1 MEEVDE
7 RDRSLL
13 KAIGRKK
20 VTESDAAKLQSDVTP
35 EYLQALVDRGLL
47 VRTTRGKK
55 REPAYE
61 LTAIAKEALKPLP
74 KPRPARAKKSP
85 PVTLDDLRAMEARL
99 LEQLDA
105 LGRELAASRPAP
117 PAETQPTPRPAKP
130 AVPRDP
136 DGYLRSAIP
145 TAIRDADLAGRFG
158 GMVPIPEVRKVVQ
171 SRTGASRTEFDDVL
185 LALEREFL
193 VDLKIA
199 NDPRRPDASEGIA
212 VPGRGLVFFALA
224 R

>member
-1 MEEVDE
+1 VEAVDE

-13 KAIGRKK
+13 QAIGRKK
-20 VTESDAAKLQSDVTP
+20 VTGSEAAMLRSDATP
-35 EYLQALVDRGLL
+35 PYLQTLVDRGLL
-47 VRTTRGKK
+47 ASTTKGKK
-55 REPAYE
+55 RESAYE
-61 LTAIAKEALKPLP
+61 LTPAAKDALKPPP
-74 KPRPARAKKSP
+74 KSRAAAAKKP
-85 PVTLDDLRAMEARL
+85 PPATLDDLRSMEARL
-99 LEQLDA
+99 LERLDA
-105 LGRELAASRPAP
+105 LARQLAGSRPAP
-117 PAETQPTPRPAKP
+117 PQSPPREH
-130 AVPRDP
+130 
-136 DGYLRSAIP
+136 DGDLRSAIP
-145 TAIRDADLAGRFG
+145 SAIRDADLAGRFG